1 VLDLTRST
9 ATPASEKRPRL
20 TARDGSVTKDALL
33 RVALRQYQESGYEA
47 TSLRKVTEELGIT
60 VAAMYY
66 YFDSKD
72 KLLVAAF
79 QRNLEYLQMAHER
92 SGKGL
97 SAPERL
103 WTFVQLHT
111 RLQRLD
117 NVTRRQPFTA
127 TLLLHSVPPES
138 GEALREVMKRIRDRL
153 RSIIAEGIR
162 DRSFKKVDSTATA
175 YAIFGMS
182 HQINTWYRPGGR
194 MDLDSL
200 ATMYADFAVAI
211 VGAKPIRNRA
221 RLQRLTRSALAD
233 EQEHPHVNSSVSA
246 IDVELT
252 SS

>member
-1 VLDLTRST
+1 M
-9 ATPASEKRPRL
+9 A
-20 TARDGSVTKDALL
+20 ARDGKVTKDALL
-33 RVALRQYQESGYEA
+33 RVALRQYQEGGYDA

-111 RLQRLD
+111 RLQRWNND
-117 NVTRRQPFTA
+117 THRQPFTA
-127 TLLLHSVPPES
+127 TLLLQSVPPECS
-138 GEALREVMKRIRDRL
+138 QALRVVMRGIRDRL
-153 RSIIAEGIR
+153 RSIIAEGVR
-162 DRSFKKVDSTATA
+162 DRSFKKVDPTATA

-182 HQINTWYRPGGR
+182 HQINTWYSPGGR
-194 MDLDSL
+194 IDLDTL
-200 ATMYADFAVAI
+200 ATMYADFAVAM
-211 VGAKPIRNRA
+211 VGAKPIRNRVK
-221 RLQRLTRSALAD
+221 LQKLARSALAE
-233 EQEHPHVNSSVSA
+233 EQEDSDASPSTLP
-246 IDVELT
+246 IDLE
-252 SS
+252 

>member
-1 VLDLTRST
+1 MLELTRET
-9 ATPASEKRPRL
+9 ALPGSERGPG
-20 TARDGSVTKDALL
+20 TAARDGKVTKDALL
-33 RVALRQYQESGYEA
+33 RVALRQYQEGGYDA

-111 RLQRLD
+111 RLQRLNTD
-117 NVTRRQPFTA
+117 THRQPFSA
-127 TLLLHSVPPES
+127 TLLLQSVPPEC
-138 GEALREVMKRIRDRL
+138 GQALRDVMRRIRDRL
-153 RSIIAEGIR
+153 RSIIAEGVR
-162 DRSFKKVDSTATA
+162 DRAFKKVDPTPTA

-182 HQINTWYRPGGR
+182 HQINTWYSVGGR
-194 MDLDSL
+194 IDLDTL

-221 RLQRLTRSALAD
+221 KLQKLARAALAEERQD
-233 EQEHPHVNSSVSA
+233 SGAP
-246 IDVELT
+246 
-252 SS
+252 